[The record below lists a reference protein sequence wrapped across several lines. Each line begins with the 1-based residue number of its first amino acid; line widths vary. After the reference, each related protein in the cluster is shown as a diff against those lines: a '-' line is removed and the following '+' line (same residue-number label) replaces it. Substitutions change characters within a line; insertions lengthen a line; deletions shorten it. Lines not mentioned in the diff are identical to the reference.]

1 MVYPSLKSSHTNNK
15 EDLNHQ
21 GGHLHQDLTQV
32 LQGDPHLPQSNPH
45 NKSDNLRLDLIT
57 LQGTKEK
64 TDPLLKV
71 EDPPDPLHHKVEDL
85 QDPQSLK
92 VEDPQDPHHPKM
104 EDQLDPHH
112 HLKMSTRDLQQ
123 AKIITTTKFT
133 NNKTQNQAN
142 QIMLPMKLKSRVK
155 NNQK

>member
-32 LQGDPHLPQSNPH
+32 LQGDPHLPQSNHH
-45 NKSDNLRLDLIT
+45 NRSDNLRLDLIN

-64 TDPLLKV
+64 TAPLLKV
-71 EDPPDPLHHKVEDL
+71 EDPQDPLLPKVEGP
-85 QDPQSLK
+85 QDPHSLK
-92 VEDPQDPHHPKM
+92 VEDPQDPHHLKM
-104 EDQLDPHH
+104 EDPLDPHQ

-123 AKIITTTKFT
+123 AKMFT
-133 NNKTQNQAN
+133 IKLINNKTQNQAN
-142 QIMLPMKLKSRVK
+142 QITLPMKLKSRVK

>member
-1 MVYPSLKSSHTNNK
+1 M
-15 EDLNHQ
+15 
-21 GGHLHQDLTQV
+21 
-32 LQGDPHLPQSNPH
+32 
-45 NKSDNLRLDLIT
+45 SDNLRLDLIT
-57 LQGTKEK
+57 LQGTKQK

-71 EDPPDPLHHKVEDL
+71 EDPPDPLHPKVEDP

-92 VEDPQDPHHPKM
+92 VEDPQDPHHLKM
-104 EDQLDPHH
+104 EDLLDPHH

-123 AKIITTTKFT
+123 AKMFTIKLT

-142 QIMLPMKLKSRVK
+142 QITLPTKLMSRVK

>member
-15 EDLNHQ
+15 EDLSHQ
-21 GGHLHQDLTQV
+21 GVHFHQDLTQV

-45 NKSDNLRLDLIT
+45 NKSGNLRLDLIT

-92 VEDPQDPHHPKM
+92 VEDP
-104 EDQLDPHH
+104 
-112 HLKMSTRDLQQ
+112 
-123 AKIITTTKFT
+123 
-133 NNKTQNQAN
+133 
-142 QIMLPMKLKSRVK
+142 
-155 NNQK
+155 